1 MQQKVCVN
9 CIWTKKA
16 TQKLSRPSGK
26 YPDYPE
32 TFQAIWKLSGPS
44 RKYSDYLEILQTVR
58 TFPVHF
64 QGLRAKTVDVQKLSG
79 WQCHV
84 ATMVFGPLL
93 ISRSQTY
100 KTCCAVVGSYIFH
113 ACIPRPF
120 ARSMKIKISICF
132 LEPIAQLHLYLVHV
146 YQSNTALRFCGIMS
160 HRCDIHGTIP
170 GRDCPP
176 IFTRKF

>member
-1 MQQKVCVN
+1 M
-9 CIWTKKA
+9 
-16 TQKLSRPSGK
+16 
-26 YPDYPE
+26 
-32 TFQAIWKLSGPS
+32 
-44 RKYSDYLEILQTVR
+44 
-58 TFPVHF
+58 HF
-64 QGLRAKTVDVQKLSG
+64 QGLRAKTFDVQKLSG

-176 IFTRKF
+176 IFTRKFWVNFCFSEYKSEFWHANGLVPFTQLVESMEGKFVLVFPSIRLSWNFYQIISGIKY